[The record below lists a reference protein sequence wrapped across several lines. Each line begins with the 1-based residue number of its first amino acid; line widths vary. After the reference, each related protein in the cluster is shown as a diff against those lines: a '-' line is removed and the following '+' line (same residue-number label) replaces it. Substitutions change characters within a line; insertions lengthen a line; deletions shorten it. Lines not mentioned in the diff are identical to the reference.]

1 MQVSRTIAV
10 LSLHRLYL
18 GVLLLR
24 LLLLLL
30 VVVVC
35 RGVRFAGL
43 VSDAEESTVFNSV
56 FDEAHVDLV

>member
-1 MQVSRTIAV
+1 MQVSRPIPV

-18 GVLLLR
+18 GVLLRR

-30 VVVVC
+30 IVVVR

-43 VSDAEESTVFNSV
+43 VGDAEESTVFDSV
-56 FDEAHVDLV
+56 LDEAHVDLI